1 MLRYLVLIS
10 CSFAIAYSGACDE
23 GASLGPKCKAF
34 LNYLIPNLTAVF
46 KPTEEVVCMINNDLG
61 TCVPEGK
68 TFAQCAAV
76 LASKSGDYKNK
87 LIATRADLLGTLTH
101 VQNCLSNLKDGDYAS
116 FLKRTVIAGMSAIL
130 KAPYNKAI
138 LTKIKQMIQNGK
150 SLAER
155 TETACETGTAMTTNP
170 LIVKVVKK
178 VMSLTFKQ
186 SWQECIVPLMRPSS
200 GVLLISKYVKSDNK
214 CKQAG
219 PSGK

>member
-1 MLRYLVLIS
+1 
-10 CSFAIAYSGACDE
+10 
-23 GASLGPKCKAF
+23 
-34 LNYLIPNLTAVF
+34 
-46 KPTEEVVCMINNDLG
+46 MINNDLG

-87 LIATRADLLGTLTH
+87 LIATRADLLGTLTTF
-101 VQNCLSNLKDGDYAS
+101 QNCLSDLKDGDYAS

-219 PSGK
+219 PSATAGDDRPFHMFDANLWR